1 MEFSDNDAAIV
12 EGSCVTGD
20 VTSSVHDDAE
30 HLAGISSHLFILV

>member
-20 VTSSVHDDAE
+20 VTSVHDDAE